1 MPGLSG
7 SVILPQNHTV
17 SFRPIQRR
25 DSERMCAN
33 LIMSGNS
40 NLVFSAFGRFGKLH
54 DHVLLDQADFFL
66 SAYHLKALSGKQ
78 GSVSHGRSIR

>member
-1 MPGLSG
+1 
-7 SVILPQNHTV
+7 
-17 SFRPIQRR
+17 
-25 DSERMCAN
+25 
-33 LIMSGNS
+33 MSGNS